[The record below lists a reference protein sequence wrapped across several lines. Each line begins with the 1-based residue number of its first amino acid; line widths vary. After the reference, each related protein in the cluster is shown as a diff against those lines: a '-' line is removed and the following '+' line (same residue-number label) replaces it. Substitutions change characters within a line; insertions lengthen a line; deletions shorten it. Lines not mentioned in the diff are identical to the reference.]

1 MSLFSFITD
10 INKFFEIL
18 ATATP
23 QPVPLPLP
31 PTLFIKFNEDL
42 WPPTQVQ
49 QLKDE
54 IYCFKVAGMATM
66 HKQQVSPIPASMF
79 HGLSD
84 VQNIQNPR

>member
-1 MSLFSFITD
+1 MKIYLRRDCAETKVSRLIGR
-10 INKFFEIL
+10 IE
-18 ATATP
+18 
-23 QPVPLPLP
+23 
-31 PTLFIKFNEDL
+31 
-42 WPPTQVQ
+42 Q

-54 IYCFKVAGMATM
+54 MYCFKVAGMATM